1 MLAEVQASPVPF
13 DSLGLHPALLRG
25 VADRSFE
32 KTTPIQTA
40 VIPAAREGGD
50 LVVCAETGTGKT
62 AAFVLPILD
71 RLLRE
76 DERGCGTGEPP
87 RTRVLVLTPTRE
99 LAVQIDDDIQGFAYH
114 TRLSSVAVYGG
125 VPADPQ
131 ERALRAGVDIVVAT
145 PGRLMDHMR
154 GGAASF
160 DGLQVL
166 VLDEADRMMDMGF
179 WPDVR
184 HIVAT
189 LPAER
194 QTLLFSAT
202 IPDEVRK
209 QASAI
214 VRGARMIADGVPNG
228 PARTITHAI
237 ESMPSAGKA
246 EWLARFLRRETGPV
260 LVFVRTKRGADRL
273 ALRLSQSG
281 VRVAALHAD
290 RSQSQ
295 RSAAVEGLRSG
306 RYTALVA
313 TDLAARGLDID
324 GITHVINYEVPA
336 TREAYVH
343 RVGRTGRADATGTA
357 VTLVAPDERKAF
369 EALARQVG
377 IRPGETFSGR
387 PSARRATDDRAAV
400 SA

>member
-1 MLAEVQASPVPF
+1 
-13 DSLGLHPALLRG
+13 
-25 VADRSFE
+25 
-32 KTTPIQTA
+32 
-40 VIPAAREGGD
+40 
-50 LVVCAETGTGKT
+50 
-62 AAFVLPILD
+62 
-71 RLLRE
+71 
-76 DERGCGTGEPP
+76 
-87 RTRVLVLTPTRE
+87 
-99 LAVQIDDDIQGFAYH
+99 
-114 TRLSSVAVYGG
+114 
-125 VPADPQ
+125 
-131 ERALRAGVDIVVAT
+131 
-145 PGRLMDHMR
+145 
-154 GGAASF
+154 
-160 DGLQVL
+160 
-166 VLDEADRMMDMGF
+166 MMDMGF

-184 HIVAT
+184 RIVAA
-189 LPAER
+189 LPQAR

-202 IPDEVRK
+202 MPDEVRK

-324 GITHVINYEVPA
+324 GITHVITTGA
-336 TREAYVH
+336 RDARAYVH

-357 VTLVAPDERKAF
+357 VTLVAPDERRRSRR
-369 EALARQVG
+369 LRD
-377 IRPGETFSGR
+377 R
-387 PSARRATDDRAAV
+387 SASVRLSSDNPRATGATSLILMLLHASWGDPRTAPPGRAGDHDLFTGSVWAIWLV
-400 SA
+400 PFVTGIFLG